1 MKYFDWDVKKNE
13 ELKNEREV
21 CFEDILVAI
30 QNNQLLDIL
39 IHPNQKRY
47 PKQKIMVI
55 NLNDYAFL
63 VPFVEDEEKIFLKTI
78 IPSRKATKK
87 YLIERRKK

>member
-39 IHPNQKRY
+39 IHPNKKRY

-63 VPFVEDEEKIFLKTI
+63 VPFIEDEEKIFLKTI